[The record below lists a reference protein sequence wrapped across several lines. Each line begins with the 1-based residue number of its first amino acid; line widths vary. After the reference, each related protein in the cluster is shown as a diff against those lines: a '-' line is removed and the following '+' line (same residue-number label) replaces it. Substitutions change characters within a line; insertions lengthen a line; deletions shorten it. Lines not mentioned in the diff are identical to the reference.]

1 MGPEGP
7 NPRAEALSIEAQLG
21 LGPEGPNPT
30 GRGVE
35 AVPALARGHMGLG
48 PQGPNPRAEA
58 LSIEAQLGLGPNPTG
73 RGVGTYWVWFHRAQS
88 KQS

>member
-35 AVPALARGHMGLG
+35 RSQLWPLRA
-48 PQGPNPRAEA
+48 QTQWAEA
-58 LSIEAQLGLGPNPTG
+58 S
-73 RGVGTYWVWFHRAQS
+73 RQS
-88 KQS
+88 KRWPEAYLLMWTFPS

>member
-35 AVPALARGHMGLG
+35 AVPALARGIGFG
-48 PQGPNPRAEA
+48 SVGPNPNREQNPNSLSA
-58 LSIEAQLGLGPNPTG
+58 LANVDFPLGAFPRNLPWGDHPKV
-73 RGVGTYWVWFHRAQS
+73 RLD
-88 KQS
+88 

>member
-7 NPRAEALSIEAQLG
+7 NPRAEALSIEAQMG

-35 AVPALARGHMGLG
+35 AVPALARGALAYVDFPLG
-48 PQGPNPRAEA
+48 AFPRN
-58 LSIEAQLGLGPNPTG
+58 LPCGDYP
-73 RGVGTYWVWFHRAQS
+73 
-88 KQS
+88 

>member
-1 MGPEGP
+1 MP
-7 NPRAEALSIEAQLG
+7 EALSIEAQLG

-48 PQGPNPRAEA
+48 PQGPNQAWEDVAVDYQDSSLRRDDTVHRE
-58 LSIEAQLGLGPNPTG
+58 PTII
-73 RGVGTYWVWFHRAQS
+73 
-88 KQS
+88 